1 MTDQIGAADWGDAYT
16 TYVEAEQE
24 RRWAEAADRYYAD
37 LEAGV
42 APWRDDDQ

>member
-1 MTDQIGAADWGDAYT
+1 MTRAAIILALIAAYA
-16 TYVEAEQE
+16 EAEQE

-42 APWRDDDQ
+42 APWQDDDQ